1 MRLSDKRYDILK
13 FLCQIGLPA
22 TGACYFGLS
31 QIWGFP
37 YAEEI
42 VGTISVIC
50 TFIGAI
56 LGISGK
62 VYWSDKEILE
72 KEI

>member
-31 QIWGFP
+31 QI
-37 YAEEI
+37 
-42 VGTISVIC
+42 
-50 TFIGAI
+50 
-56 LGISGK
+56 
-62 VYWSDKEILE
+62 
-72 KEI
+72 